1 MCDSFD
7 YEKQRTFTKRGQQR
21 KKEKRDNLD
30 DNEKRK
36 VKKIRKLCLIT
47 FMMKKT
53 FKKRG

>member
-7 YEKQRTFTKRGQQR
+7 YEKQRTFRKRGQQR
-21 KKEKRDNLD
+21 KKEKRDNVD

-36 VKKIRKLCLIT
+36 VKKIRKLYLIT

-53 FKKRG
+53 FKKIG